1 MVANNLTIND
11 TTNTGFTAK
20 TYLGRGWG
28 TSGCSLASTQVIVNG
43 YTDNSGTLV
52 TDGVYHG
59 YDTSLAN
66 NDGTTLADTNWLV
79 RAKQNE
85 NYYTTNRDLD
95 TVAINTLQTPVTKDK
110 DGDYLFKGVVNNS
123 LLAKA
128 DYIGF
133 AVFNAD
139 GTFVGNTKNDT
150 VYRVTGEE
158 GDNLYTVNYFKNMP
172 AEGCIVK
179 GFVQYDGR
187 KNYE

>member
-1 MVANNLTIND
+1 MGYKWLFSCI
-11 TTNTGFTAK
+11 
-20 TYLGRGWG
+20 Y
-28 TSGCSLASTQVIVNG
+28 SGYCKRL
-43 YTDNSGTLV
+43 
-52 TDGVYHG
+52 
-59 YDTSLAN
+59 
-66 NDGTTLADTNWLV
+66 

-85 NYYTTNRDLD
+85 NFYTTNRDLD
-95 TVAINTLQTPVTKDK
+95 TVAINTLQTPVTKDE

-179 GFVQYDGR
+179 GFVKYDGV
-187 KNYE
+187 NIINEVSNQTVTAE